1 MIMIMIILPSFSP
14 RSHGRSQPI
23 PTAVI
28 LSTFDIYDEDDAM
41 GSGIFPSFVGIQAQ
55 KILFTLQ

>member
-1 MIMIMIILPSFSP
+1 MIMIILPSFCPS
-14 RSHGRSQPI
+14 SHGLSQPS

-41 GSGIFPSFVGIQAQ
+41 GSGIFLSFVGIRAR
-55 KILFTLQ
+55 KILFTL